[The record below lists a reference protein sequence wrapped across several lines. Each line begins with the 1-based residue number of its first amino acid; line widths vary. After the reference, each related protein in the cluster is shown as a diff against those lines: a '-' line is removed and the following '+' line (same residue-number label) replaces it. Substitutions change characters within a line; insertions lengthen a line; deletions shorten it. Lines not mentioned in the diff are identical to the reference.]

1 MGKAKDIFI
10 KPIKARVANDVIKK
24 IHYSGKVVPNSQ
36 IHFGVFL
43 DGKLEGAMQFGPSIN
58 KKGTMNLVKGTGFNE
73 FIELNRMA
81 FSDVL
86 PKYSESRAIGITM
99 RLIKNCT
106 HKLNGL
112 LALVTALNAVT
123 AQYTEPVVFTW

>member
-58 KKGTMNLVKGTGFNE
+58 KKGALDIPWTIWRVSKAIASTRRMNNKG
-73 FIELNRMA
+73 
-81 FSDVL
+81 VL
-86 PKYSESRAIGITM
+86 DRPWTIWRVLRAEI
-99 RLIKNCT
+99 
-106 HKLNGL
+106 
-112 LALVTALNAVT
+112 
-123 AQYTEPVVFTW
+123 